1 MIFFTQYHRW
11 KDAKYGWIKSWTVH
25 VVSVAMENPNTVP
38 PTMWMYMTIVERLN
52 FSRVI
57 YTSAVRGCWLQ
68 KLRSQD
74 VWLRSEG
81 LMKRGRRQ
89 IPDISWKQRLLLNSM
104 FYAVTLEPYKLS
116 GWSIIHQDWNLMLC
130 EAGKLSEKDL
140 LTMPSHPGVHRWWK
154 RSES

>member
-74 VWLRSEG
+74 VWLRNEG
-81 LMKRGRRQ
+81 LMKGGRRR
-89 IPDISWKQRLLLNSM
+89 IPDISWKQRLLNSM
-104 FYAVTLEPYKLS
+104 CCWTVCSTLSSRNPTNYLDEVSFTKTETWCFVRRVS
-116 GWSIIHQDWNLMLC
+116 SQ
-130 EAGKLSEKDL
+130 
-140 LTMPSHPGVHRWWK
+140 K
-154 RSES
+154 RIF